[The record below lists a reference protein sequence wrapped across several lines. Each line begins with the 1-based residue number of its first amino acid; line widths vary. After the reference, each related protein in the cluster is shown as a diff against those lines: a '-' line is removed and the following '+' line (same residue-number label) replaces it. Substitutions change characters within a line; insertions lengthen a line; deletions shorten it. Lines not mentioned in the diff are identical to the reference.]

1 MRRLVLPAGSLG
13 AGPGPGLG
21 LTLPEELARYVQ
33 KVLRLELGAELAVG
47 DGAGLRAVG
56 RIVRSDRRGV
66 ELALGPV
73 EAAEPP
79 RPPHVV
85 LVQAIGKGDKLD
97 AVVRQATELG
107 VDRIVPVLTERAVA
121 RHEARVERWRAI
133 AEDAVRVSGRSRRPA
148 IEPVVALEDL
158 LARPRAPAAVVLA
171 PDAGL
176 RLRDAALSLGGEVE
190 VLIGPEGGLAPE
202 ELTEAGQAGF
212 TPVGL
217 GPEVLR
223 TETAGPAA
231 VALLRFLGGALG

>member
-13 AGPGPGLG
+13 VGPGPGLG
-21 LTLPEELARYVQ
+21 LALPDELARYVQ
-33 KVLRLELGAELAVG
+33 KVLRLERGAELAVG

-66 ELALGPV
+66 ELALGPIEV
-73 EAAEPP
+73 AEPA

-107 VDRIVPVLTERAVA
+107 VDRVVPVLTERAVA

-133 AEDAVRVSGRSRRPA
+133 AEDAVRVSGRARRP
-148 IEPVVALEDL
+148 IVEPVIGLDEL
-158 LARPRAPAAVVLA
+158 LARSRAPAAVVLA

-176 RLRDAALSLGGEVE
+176 RLRDAALRLDGEVE
-190 VLIGPEGGLAPE
+190 VLIGPEGGLAPD
-202 ELTEAGQAGF
+202 ELAAVREAGF
-212 TPVGL
+212 TAVGL